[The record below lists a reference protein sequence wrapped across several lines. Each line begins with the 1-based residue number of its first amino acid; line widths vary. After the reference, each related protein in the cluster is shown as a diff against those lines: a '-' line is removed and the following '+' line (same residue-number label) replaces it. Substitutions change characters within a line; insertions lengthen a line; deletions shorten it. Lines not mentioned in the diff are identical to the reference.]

1 MGDSF
6 ENPIRSAWYWVPGA
20 AFLSA
25 AAFIL
30 AAGYNQGLFLVL
42 HHMGWGVSP
51 VVWQLVTFLGGT
63 LTALALLLLAGRL
76 HPQLLWSA
84 FLAGLISFAWSHA
97 LKIWLNVPR
106 PPVILGPD
114 VLHVIG
120 PVLKHGSFPSG
131 HATTAFTVAGVVV
144 FGLKK
149 WPWRLSLLTLATL
162 VGFSRIAVGVHWP
175 LDVLVGAGGGWLTA
189 GAGIELSRKWPA
201 GPIVR
206 RVLLILLILC
216 SALLPFIG
224 TGYPAARW
232 LAVGITLITVPVGLF
247 TLRET
252 WRGAA

>member
-6 ENPIRSAWYWVPGA
+6 ENPIRSAWYWVPA
-20 AFLSA
+20 AVFLSA
-25 AAFIL
+25 AVLIL
-30 AAGYNQGLFLVL
+30 AAGCNQRLFLVL
-42 HHMGWGVSP
+42 HHIGWGVSP

-63 LTALALLLLAGRL
+63 LTALALLLLAGRMQ
-76 HPQLLWSA
+76 PQLLWSA

-97 LKIWLNVPR
+97 LKIWLDVPR
-106 PPVILGPD
+106 PPVVFGPD

-120 PVLKHGSFPSG
+120 PQLKHGSFPSG
-131 HATTAFTVAGVVV
+131 HATTAFTMAGIVV

-149 WPWRLSLLTLATL
+149 WPWRLSLLALAAL
-162 VGFSRIAVGVHWP
+162 VGLSRITVGVHWP

-201 GPIVR
+201 GTMVR

-216 SALLPFIG
+216 ATLLPFIG
-224 TGYPAARW
+224 SRYPAARW
-232 LAVGITLITVPVGLF
+232 LAVGIALITVPVGLF

-252 WRGAA
+252 WRGNA